1 MSTHN
6 ALTKLVIRRF
16 ARRARAYTC
25 AYYSLAFGDDTNN
38 NTGEK
43 MSPAVI
49 EKMVTAFKTHTC
61 ALDFDRKF
69 IKTESTSN

>member
-6 ALTKLVIRRF
+6 ALTKLVVHRF
-16 ARRARAYTC
+16 ATPARAYTC
-25 AYYSLAFGDDTNN
+25 AYYSLASGDDTHN

-43 MSPAVI
+43 MSPEVI
-49 EKMVTAFKTHTC
+49 EKMVTAFKTHRC
-61 ALDFDRKF
+61 ALDFDGKF